1 MSVITPLLLESPEVR
16 GMASNERKVIGWEL
30 LLLRSIANLARQ
42 STLIEDGM
50 SQQQLLAPLSV
61 GVLAGSFIRVAHRAR
76 AANPVLSIPHRR

>member
-1 MSVITPLLLESPEVR
+1 MR

-61 GVLAGSFIRVAHRAR
+61 GVLAGSFIRVA
-76 AANPVLSIPHRR
+76 PISLKGEGGESGYILSIPHRR